1 MNQKIILNYVKLYQH
16 VLERHQIF
24 LDDRD
29 LDNIYQ
35 LILLV
40 FELDDLYDRAEL
52 SPPSPAKLA
61 KIATAM
67 TSLMP
72 DCSSIG
78 ASAIASVFQ
87 GMQDESRLISARTL
101 SLKRYLKVSSQ
112 SIGAS
117 IIVAY
122 LVSKIKLAPSI
133 WYSDTLVKFNERIN
147 ILIRLAN
154 DCLDT
159 DTDTDR
165 SRSIEEIPQV
175 KASSFFP
182 GKSQLK
188 RYLFSKYILHKLH
201 YYVYQV
207 KYKYLKLSPHAG
219 EYWQAIACSESLL
232 DWAVRVYVID
242 RNSCQ

>member
-16 VLERHQIF
+16 ILERHQIF
-24 LDDRD
+24 LNDRD

-35 LILLV
+35 LIVLV

-52 SPPSPAKLA
+52 SPPSRAKLA
-61 KIATAM
+61 KIDTAM

-72 DCSSIG
+72 DSSIG
-78 ASAIASVFQ
+78 RDAIASVFR
-87 GMQDESRLISARTL
+87 GMQDESKLRSALTL

-117 IIVAY
+117 IIMAY

-133 WYSDTLVKFNERIN
+133 WYSDTLVKLNEEIN
-147 ILIRLAN
+147 VLIRLAN

-159 DTDTDR
+159 DTDR
-165 SRSIEEIPQV
+165 SRSVEEIPQV
-175 KASSFFP
+175 KASVFFAS
-182 GKSQLK
+182 KSQLK
-188 RYLFSKYILHKLH
+188 RYLFSKYLLHKLH

-207 KYKYLKLSPHAG
+207 KYRYLKLSPHAG
-219 EYWQAIACSESLL
+219 EYWQAIACSESVL

>member
-16 VLERHQIF
+16 ILERHQIF

-52 SPPSPAKLA
+52 SPPSRAKLA
-61 KIATAM
+61 KIAAAM

-87 GMQDESRLISARTL
+87 GMQDESRLRSARTL

-133 WYSDTLVKFNERIN
+133 WYSNTLVKFNEQTN
-147 ILIRLAN
+147 VLIRLAN

-159 DTDTDR
+159 DTDR
-165 SRSIEEIPQV
+165 SRSVEEIPQV
-175 KASSFFP
+175 KASFFFAS
-182 GKSQLK
+182 KSQLK
-188 RYLFSKYILHKLH
+188 RYLFSKYLLHKLH

-219 EYWQAIACSESLL
+219 EYWQAIACSESVL